1 MFYKVLYTSM
11 HTYFES
17 GKHWPQHGAFGQ
29 TGIDPSQGFPME
41 KWTVL
46 DAAQRHSKLQRD
58 FTNCNAMAS
67 LPNIAGLIK
76 IDSYDLVC
84 TSYVMSWLETN
95 SSNSACV
102 CMCNCHPRCDSQIM
116 DMDAWFDR
124 RLQIIPFTDWSRSMC
139 MISLIPHVKCRG
151 IYSRFVCPE
160 VSSCSCASKVEAS
173 GSIEVR
179 T

>member
-116 DMDAWFDR
+116 DMDAWSLVADHTVHGLIQEHVHDLAHPSCQMQR
-124 RLQIIPFTDWSRSMC
+124 YLQ
-139 MISLIPHVKCRG
+139 
-151 IYSRFVCPE
+151 
-160 VSSCSCASKVEAS
+160 
-173 GSIEVR
+173 
-179 T
+179 